1 MQQEKVRLQKILA
14 NQGYG
19 SRRSIE
25 SLIKDRRICINGQI
39 ANLGDTVDSSSIITI
54 DNEQIIIDW
63 DNQQTVVL
71 VLNKPVGVIC
81 STKPQ
86 GERKTIFDLLPQC
99 DSGKWITVGRL
110 DVDTSGLLL
119 ITNNGSLAHKLMHPK
134 SNIERKYVVTVKG
147 KPSDSDIKKA
157 IEGVNVDGDLLQF
170 SNVSLINTT
179 DKNCTYNVCLYQGKN
194 REIRR
199 LWWHLGYKVIKLHRY
214 QYGPVKLSK
223 QIPIGHLQKVPDTI
237 INSLQKD

>member
-86 GERKTIFDLLPQC
+86 GERKTIFDLFTVYGHALPDHASPRLRRQ
-99 DSGKWITVGRL
+99 VGER
-110 DVDTSGLLL
+110 
-119 ITNNGSLAHKLMHPK
+119 SLGR
-134 SNIERKYVVTVKG
+134 S
-147 KPSDSDIKKA
+147 
-157 IEGVNVDGDLLQF
+157 
-170 SNVSLINTT
+170 T
-179 DKNCTYNVCLYQGKN
+179 DADRQ
-194 REIRR
+194 
-199 LWWHLGYKVIKLHRY
+199 LHW
-214 QYGPVKLSK
+214 
-223 QIPIGHLQKVPDTI
+223 
-237 INSLQKD
+237 